1 MRRLTTIGIMIVFF
15 FNLFGYRL
23 LMNYWEA
30 RENEKLEARLDKHDY
45 NDKDLIEVKIPIR
58 LPYFYNWK
66 EFERCDGEVELN
78 GIQYKY
84 VKRKV
89 YNDSLI
95 LMCIPNAAQMKIHSA
110 RDQMFSLINDLQN
123 NTNKK
128 SDSSNPFTSF
138 KNVLSDYD
146 DNCQDWSFASISS
159 SFSYNAYITPH
170 VMKAHTSSPEQPPEA

>member
-1 MRRLTTIGIMIVFF
+1 
-15 FNLFGYRL
+15 
-23 LMNYWEA
+23 MNYWEA
-30 RENEKLEARLDKHDY
+30 RENAKLEARLDSHDY

-95 LMCIPNAAQMKIHSA
+95 LMCIPNEAQMKIHSA
-110 RDQMFSLINDLQN
+110 RDQMFSMVTDIQN
-123 NTNKK
+123 NSNNKK
-128 SDSSNPFTSF
+128 SESSNPFTSL

-146 DNCQDWSFASISS
+146 DNCQDWSFALISS
-159 SFSYNAYITPH
+159 SCSYNAYITPD
-170 VMKAHTSSPEQPPEA
+170 VMKAYVSSPEQPPEA